1 MRAIMLAAGVGRR
14 LFGDDHDRPPKAL
27 LEFGGKSLL
36 RRHLETLTA
45 LGFDELSLVVGY
57 RKDELLAEAHR
68 FVSRRFVHPVHNP
81 RYHEG
86 SVVSLWTARDVLG
99 AGESVVIMDADVLYD
114 PRLME
119 QLVGSVHANCFLVD
133 RDFEPGDEPV
143 KLCIRD
149 GRPVEFGKQVS
160 GTFDVVGEWPGFLKL
175 APEMAVRLADACA
188 DVMDQHGVDVPCE
201 DAMRKVLVE
210 SPGGTFGFEDI
221 TGLPWIEIDF
231 PGDVSRAETRILPRL
246 SAVWPSP
253 AEHIAAG
260 KVLPSA

>member
-1 MRAIMLAAGVGRR
+1 MKAIMLAAGVGRR

-86 SVVSLWTARDVLG
+86 SVVSLWTAREVLRSG
-99 AGESVVIMDADVLYD
+99 APVVIMDADVLYD

-119 QLVGSVHANCFLVD
+119 RLVGAAHENCFLFD

-149 GRPVEFGKQVS
+149 GRPVDFGKQVS
-160 GTFDVVGEWPGFLKL
+160 GAFDVIGEWPGFLKL
-175 APEMAVRLADACA
+175 GPAMAARMADACRE
-188 DVMDQHGVDVPCE
+188 VMDGDGVDAPCE
-201 DAMRKVLVE
+201 DAMRKILVE
-210 SPGGTFGFEDI
+210 APGDAFGVEDI

-231 PGDVSRAETRILPRL
+231 PVDVSHAETRVLPRL
-246 SAVWPSP
+246 PEVWPTP
-253 AEHIAAG
+253 AGHVAA
-260 KVLPSA
+260 V